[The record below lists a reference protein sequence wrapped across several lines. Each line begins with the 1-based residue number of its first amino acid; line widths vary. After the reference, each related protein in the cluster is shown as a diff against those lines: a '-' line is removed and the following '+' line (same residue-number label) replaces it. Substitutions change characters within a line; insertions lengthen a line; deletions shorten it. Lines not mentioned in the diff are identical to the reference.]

1 MLCFRVA
8 VMTLPLCFVF
18 PFPIQ
23 LCNYSIYFCSEDDF
37 TIISWLMVIIT
48 ALLLSYV
55 FPLLYWSTRSTWS
68 PFFNGSSFSP
78 TFIFPGNIYHCYF
91 VCLFN
96 FFWQLC
102 CGSSSYYGF
111 RLALW
116 YSSFFSNAIY
126 PMCSVAFKLCV
137 PVPKATL
144 SICYVLPYRCDSIIT

>member
-23 LCNYSIYFCSEDDF
+23 LCNYYIYFCSEDDF

-78 TFIFPGNIYHCYF
+78 TFIFPGSIYHCYF
-91 VCLFN
+91 VCLISFDN
-96 FFWQLC
+96 CAVVLRRITASDWPFDIPHFFLMLYTPCPALHSNCVSQ
-102 CGSSSYYGF
+102 F
-111 RLALW
+111 PRRLYQYA
-116 YSSFFSNAIY
+116 
-126 PMCSVAFKLCV
+126 MCYHTAVIL
-137 PVPKATL
+137 
-144 SICYVLPYRCDSIIT
+144 

>member
-78 TFIFPGNIYHCYF
+78 TFIFPGSIYHCYF
-91 VCLFN
+91 VCLISFDN
-96 FFWQLC
+96 CAVVLRRITASDWPFDIPH
-102 CGSSSYYGF
+102 
-111 RLALW
+111 
-116 YSSFFSNAIY
+116 FFSNAIY
-126 PMCSVAFKLCV
+126 PMSSVAFKLCV
-137 PVPKATL
+137 PVSKATL